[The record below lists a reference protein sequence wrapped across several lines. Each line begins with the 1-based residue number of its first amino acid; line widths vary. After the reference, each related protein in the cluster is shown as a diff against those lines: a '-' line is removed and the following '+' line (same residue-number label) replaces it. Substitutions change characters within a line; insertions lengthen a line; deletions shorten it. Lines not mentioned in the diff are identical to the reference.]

1 MGRTYVSERVSSIPQ
16 DQNTTG
22 LFASGNDIR
31 ILGVL
36 FVISGIIDLFWI
48 MAYPEYSLKVFG
60 TTFSGWIGEF
70 VKYQHPAIH
79 LAIGY
84 GFWRTER
91 WAFFAY
97 LLYLTLACFSEI
109 VTQTVEGYHST
120 RTTMIIVSLLFGL
133 YIVLRRKVFRP
144 SHG

>member
-1 MGRTYVSERVSSIPQ
+1 M
-16 DQNTTG
+16 
-22 LFASGNDIR
+22 
-31 ILGVL
+31 
-36 FVISGIIDLFWI
+36 WI

-60 TTFSGWIGEF
+60 LTFSGWIGEF

-84 GFWRTER
+84 GFWKTER

-109 VTQTVEGYHST
+109 VTQVVEGYHPT
-120 RTTMIIVSLLFGL
+120 RTTMIIVSLLFGM
-133 YIVLRRKVFRP
+133 YIVLRRKVFR
-144 SHG
+144 SAHG